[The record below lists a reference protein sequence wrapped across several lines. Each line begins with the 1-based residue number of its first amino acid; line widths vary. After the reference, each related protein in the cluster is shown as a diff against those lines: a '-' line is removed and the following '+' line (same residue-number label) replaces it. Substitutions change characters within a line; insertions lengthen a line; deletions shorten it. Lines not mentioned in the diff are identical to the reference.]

1 MIDHV
6 SIGVSDISRS
16 IAFYDSAL
24 APLGVK
30 RLVAYG
36 DAEAP
41 DHVGYGRGNRP
52 YFWLRRGE
60 PTQGY
65 VHLAFTAAARE
76 LVDAFHAAALEAG
89 GRDNGRP
96 GLRAQYHAG
105 YYGAFVLDPDGCN
118 VEAVHHDLG
127 QKATP
132 RASN

>member
-41 DHVGYGRGNRP
+41 DHVGYGDGKRP
-52 YFWLRRGE
+52 HFWLRRGE

-65 VHLAFTAAARE
+65 VHLAFTAPARE
-76 LVDAFHAAALEAG
+76 LVDAFHDAALKGG
-89 GRDNGRP
+89 GRDNGPPGPRP
-96 GLRAQYHAG
+96 HYHPG

-118 VEAVHHDLG
+118 VEAVHHDIG
-127 QKATP
+127 QEATP
-132 RASN
+132 RASD